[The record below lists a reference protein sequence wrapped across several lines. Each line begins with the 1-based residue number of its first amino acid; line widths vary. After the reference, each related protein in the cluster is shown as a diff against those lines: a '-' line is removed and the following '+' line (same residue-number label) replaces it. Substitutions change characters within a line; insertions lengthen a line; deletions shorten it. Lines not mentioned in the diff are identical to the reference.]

1 MDNQIHKIS
10 VAFKLLLFPTK
21 TQNCL
26 CARQRE
32 RENNAVNSN
41 NYVPHGLRQEQLV
54 IPGKM
59 ESLILILWHIFKKS

>member
-41 NYVPHGLRQEQLV
+41 NYVPHAKPKGQLMDYV
-54 IPGKM
+54 KTN
-59 ESLILILWHIFKKS
+59 